1 MADKGAEQKGWRQ
14 KWTLLDQRDRK
25 LFLKLGALLVLG
37 LVLMAWAKGNH
48 SAQGAQAGDPPAAG
62 LSQPAGERELE
73 ARLAELLA
81 QVEGAGQV
89 SVMLLYDDSG
99 TDVYALERD
108 TSTEADGD
116 AGSARDSSS
125 LALAGNAPVLIK
137 SEQPLVRGV
146 AVLAEGAGD
155 PLVKERLY
163 LAVRSLLGINA
174 AQIAII
180 EKEGSEVN
188 EIYR

>member
-14 KWTLLDQRDRK
+14 KWTGLDQRDRK

-37 LVLMAWAKGNH
+37 LVLMAWAKG
-48 SAQGAQAGDPPAAG
+48 SQDAKEDQAADPPAAS
-62 LSQPAGERELE
+62 LSQLAGERDLE
-73 ARLAELLA
+73 ARLAELLG

-89 SVMLLYDDSG
+89 SVMLLYEDSG
-99 TDVYALERD
+99 AAVYAQERD
-108 TSTEADGD
+108 TSTEADGE
-116 AGSARDSSS
+116 ASAARDSSS

-174 AQIAII
+174 SQIAII
-180 EKEGSEVN
+180 EKERSETN